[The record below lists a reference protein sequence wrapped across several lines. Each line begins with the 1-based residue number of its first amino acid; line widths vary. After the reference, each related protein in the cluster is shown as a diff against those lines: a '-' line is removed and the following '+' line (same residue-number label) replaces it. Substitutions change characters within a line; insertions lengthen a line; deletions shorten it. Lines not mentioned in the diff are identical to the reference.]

1 MMRSMIETHTRV
13 MACVDRNC
21 ESRFEHA
28 DCKYNQITLTMF
40 LIQATIMEILKMEL
54 YKPY

>member
-1 MMRSMIETHTRV
+1 MRSMIETHTRV